1 MEFTR
6 DDRGVSEVIGAIL
19 VFGLLVALLAVMQT
33 YAVPLANADVEFNH
47 NQEVQSDLVKFQE
60 TASRTASQGTTE
72 STKVQMGTNYPARLL
87 FFSPNNPAG
96 EIRTVGDDTARV
108 DNIVAADPTVEKY
121 ISGSTDDLET
131 KRIEYEPG
139 YNEYRNPPTTVLE
152 YGVLYNDFGEE
163 RVIENPGSVV
173 NGNSIN
179 LMFFAGDL
187 SRTSGTAL
195 SLESKP
201 TSAPART
208 VTVRPQDPNQDVTI
222 TVPSRL
228 TPGEWEEVLSEEI
241 SDGNVEGVVNG
252 QGETVVIHLDP
263 TVNRYTLRMPKI
275 GVGSAIEEPPARYII
290 GEDGTSGIV
299 GLDSSRD
306 VTFEVRD
313 KYNNPVRGETVYI
326 GDDSNMAGSLEDEE
340 LTTDSQ
346 GQVHVRYNAPPDEAE
361 DTIQV
366 SFDEDPDTQGSAFEP
381 DSDPKDME
389 YDVTVVDRGIPSG
402 DSISASITVNG
413 GTCNQDV
420 PLGLLGDEAA
430 ELSVDWSAQM
440 TSNNNGNTLD
450 SVRIRMVDQ
459 DNNQLATS
467 TEYDYDS
474 ARSAGETI
482 TMRDER
488 PNDNSCS
495 KNYEVTIYAVSDG
508 NRPAQANDTIDSDQI
523 VA

>member
-1 MEFTR
+1 MELKT

-47 NQEVQSDLVKFQE
+47 NQEVQSDLVEFLE
-60 TASRTASQGTTE
+60 TSSRTASEGSTE
-72 STKVQMGTNYPARLL
+72 STKIQMGTTYPARLL

-96 EIRTVGDDTARV
+96 EIRTVGDEPARV

-121 ISGSTDDLET
+121 IQDSTDDLET
-131 KRIEYEPG
+131 KRIEYRPG
-139 YNEYRNPPTTVLE
+139 YNEYRDPPTTVLE

-163 RVIENPGSVV
+163 RVIENHGSVV

-208 VTVRPQDPNQDVTI
+208 VTVRPEDPNQDVTI
-222 TVPSRL
+222 TIPSRL
-228 TPGEWEEVLSEEI
+228 TADEWEEVLSDEI

-275 GVGSAIEEPPARYII
+275 GVGAAIEEPPARYII

-299 GLDSSRD
+299 GLDNSRD

-326 GDDSNMAGSLEDEE
+326 GDDSSMAGSLEDEE

-346 GQVHVRYNAPPDEAE
+346 GQVHVRYNAPSSEVE
-361 DTIQV
+361 DTIRV
-366 SFDEDPDTQGSAFEP
+366 SFEEDPDDQGGNF
-381 DSDPKDME
+381 DPENDPADLE
-389 YDVTVVDRGIPSG
+389 YDVTVIDRGIP
-402 DSISASITVNG
+402 T
-413 GTCNQDV
+413 
-420 PLGLLGDEAA
+420 GDEIVATVQITDQA
-430 ELSVDWSAQM
+430 CADTTDGGLAGTTILGGEAQDLQVNWTADMQGTSHELRSATIEM
-440 TSNNNGNTLD
+440 FDMS
-450 SVRIRMVDQ
+450 
-459 DNNQLATS
+459 NNQLAAS
-467 TEYDYDS
+467 TQYNLDGY
-474 ARSAGETI
+474 SAGETI
-482 TMRDER
+482 ILRDER
-488 PNDNSCS
+488 KLDDSCS
-495 KNYEVTIYAVSDG
+495 RDYEVVITAESEG
-508 NRPAQANDTIDSDQI
+508 NRGDGDQDDTT
-523 VA
+523 